1 MFFAFFAVSY
11 GSINYAVIFY
21 SVQVETITQS
31 KDHFREI
38 NRRGV
43 RMRRRE
49 RRASQRSMLF
59 KYRHKKPPHGGHY
72 LSMRRSLIYCFLFPY
87 DNN

>member
-1 MFFAFFAVSY
+1 MFFAVSY

-38 NRRGV
+38 NKRGV
-43 RMRRRE
+43 RMRRCE
-49 RRASQRSMLF
+49 RRTSQRCMLF
-59 KYRHKKPPHGGHY
+59 KYRHKKPPHGG
-72 LSMRRSLIYCFLFPY
+72 RITFPCDDRY
-87 DNN
+87 FIFFFFRMVIIE

>member
-38 NRRGV
+38 NKRGV
-43 RMRRRE
+43 RDAPL
-49 RRASQRSMLF
+49 RAASITAEHAFQISA
-59 KYRHKKPPHGGHY
+59 
-72 LSMRRSLIYCFLFPY
+72 
-87 DNN
+87 